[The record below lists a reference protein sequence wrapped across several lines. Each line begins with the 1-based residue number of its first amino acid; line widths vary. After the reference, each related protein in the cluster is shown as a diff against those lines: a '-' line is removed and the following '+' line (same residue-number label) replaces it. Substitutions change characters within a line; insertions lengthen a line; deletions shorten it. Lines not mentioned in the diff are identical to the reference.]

1 MEALFQHRN
10 TDSGVAIAALVPSPS
25 ALFIQA
31 ASAPADLAGED
42 APRFTGC
49 APAASSS
56 ARDLFLTAASSPQR
70 GAIAPYMRPLATHR
84 RRVLNRRRMEAPY
97 RLRMESA

>member
-42 APRFTGC
+42 VELGAGPVPDSRFFASTGRYSTVH
-49 APAASSS
+49 AATGNPSPEGVKSAAHGSAISS
-56 ARDLFLTAASSPQR
+56 ADGIRIDD
-70 GAIAPYMRPLATHR
+70 
-84 RRVLNRRRMEAPY
+84 
-97 RLRMESA
+97 